1 MQYPDDKSPEQLMHE
16 YGLSVDDFGR
26 FSDIAHPNELLI
38 NSFYQAGQAAATP
51 RNFSD
56 DDVDYTNAIIDQ
68 LTVLREMIFDDDFT
82 RPADETKTQLL
93 ALLNAKPNRHSRF
106 DDKIH
111 CFEYGYADHHTDI
124 SILAHMNDED

>member
-1 MQYPDDKSPEQLMHE
+1 MQYPDDKTPEQLMHE
-16 YGLSVDDFGR
+16 YGLTVDDFGR
-26 FSDIAHPNELLI
+26 FSDIAKPNELLI
-38 NSFYQAGQAAATP
+38 NSFYQAGRAAAEP

-68 LTVLREMIFDDDFT
+68 LQTLHKLIFNDDFT
-82 RPADETKTQLL
+82 RDDEITKTELL
-93 ALLNAKPNRHSRF
+93 ALLNAPPNRHTEF
-106 DDKIH
+106 DSTIH